1 LAAERAAQL
10 LAAAHHIAHAARKYS
25 ATSTCPRDKAA
36 ATAPC
41 GSGQSCSCAYCSTSR
56 CPRLAAP
63 YQVLLSHGQPC
74 SCTYRSILRCPLIA
88 AALLLSHSQP
98 CSCAYR
104 STSRCPP
111 SAAWAA
117 VQVPHGQPRECSQA
131 SAPRCPSR
139 AALEQA
145 YEVSAHAHDAWHCR
159 LSTSFARTSSQPT
172 DAARRN
178 MVGKPKTKPDMRSHT
193 NTASARVRR
202 KALRLFFW
210 AGLEW
215 AWKALHTSRK
225 HGRSASPSSCAMA
238 RSGSPVRAWSS
249 GESSSSRPRQLWA
262 ARAHSADHA
271 PDQRPRCERVREV
284 RARSVSGIGPAQA
297 PLRYVRGR
305 RGRGAERAGS
315 AAHRLGRR
323 AAARVRRAGPRHRP
337 AAHGRAR
344 AAGAAA
350 LQVRCP
356 TTPTSSCRRRIRS
369 HADVFV
375 QKTNAKIYQVEAVR
389 YDLANLPDEY
399 G

>member
-1 LAAERAAQL
+1 VRARRVGDSARSLQRGL
-10 LAAAHHIAHAARKYS
+10 VQRVRAGAGARVCSGAGGGRRREGAAR
-25 ATSTCPRDKAA
+25 PR
-36 ATAPC
+36 C
-41 GSGQSCSCAYCSTSR
+41 GWVGHLSDA
-56 CPRLAAP
+56 LARGHTHNRRHAHR
-63 YQVLLSHGQPC
+63 VV
-74 SCTYRSILRCPLIA
+74 LIA
-88 AALLLSHSQP
+88 
-98 CSCAYR
+98 
-104 STSRCPP
+104 
-111 SAAWAA
+111 
-117 VQVPHGQPRECSQA
+117 V
-131 SAPRCPSR
+131 AP
-139 AALEQA
+139 
-145 YEVSAHAHDAWHCR
+145 
-159 LSTSFARTSSQPT
+159 
-172 DAARRN
+172 
-178 MVGKPKTKPDMRSHT
+178 
-193 NTASARVRR
+193 
-202 KALRLFFW
+202 
-210 AGLEW
+210 
-215 AWKALHTSRK
+215 
-225 HGRSASPSSCAMA
+225 
-238 RSGSPVRAWSS
+238 
-249 GESSSSRPRQLWA
+249 
-262 ARAHSADHA
+262 ARAHSAEHA